1 MCSHAKRREYMGAIL
16 TPSKEVAPWY
26 VLVNDAEYR
35 VGCQLPPDI
44 ESYLVFLLMRYTRK
58 REMAGSVLSIELM
71 EALNFRG
78 AERKNALKE
87 VGDTCLLYAGL
98 FPKRAR
104 RLRVPDDYFAN
115 LGRGAYH
122 VLSSLAEDGF
132 QNVYADLSGEFVFL
146 SRVLAA
152 TRTVEKS
159 LQ

>member
-1 MCSHAKRREYMGAIL
+1 MGTIL
-16 TPSKEVAPWY
+16 TSPKEVAPWY
-26 VLVNDAEYR
+26 ALVNDAQYQ
-35 VGCQLPPDI
+35 VGCQLPEDI

-58 REMAGSVLSIELM
+58 REMAGDVLSIGFM
-71 EALNFRG
+71 EALRSRG
-78 AERKNALKE
+78 LERKNALKD

-122 VLSSLAEDGF
+122 VLSSFAEDGF

-146 SRVLAA
+146 SRILAA